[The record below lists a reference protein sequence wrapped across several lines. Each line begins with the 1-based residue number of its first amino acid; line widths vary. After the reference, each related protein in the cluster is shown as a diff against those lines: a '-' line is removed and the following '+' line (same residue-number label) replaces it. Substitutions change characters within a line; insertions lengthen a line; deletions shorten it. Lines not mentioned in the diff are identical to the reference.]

1 MNSKLYLPILFFSMT
16 TFSLSAN
23 QQEDNAGIKA
33 SFRDTTVQPGTD
45 FYRYA
50 CGGWIQQHPLTP
62 EYSRYGTFEELM
74 EQSRNKLRALIEE
87 LSSKDQVKGTVAH
100 KINRIYNMVTDSTT
114 LNAQGYLPIQDEL
127 KNLESITKKNFPTLM
142 ASLQRTGLD
151 VLFNCYVDADM
162 KDSRNNLVQLSQS
175 GLSLNDKDYYLSDD
189 ESTIKIREAYKEHIC
204 KMFCLAGYSEEEAHR
219 KMKDVLE
226 IETRLAYTFY
236 SKVELRDPETNYHK
250 MSFGELQN
258 AYPDFDW
265 IAYFNTLGL
274 KEIKEVSVS
283 QLPPI
288 KESIHIFRELSPE
301 KLTAYLQWKLID
313 ASAAYLSDD
322 FYAQNFDFYGRTL
335 SGKEEPSPRWKR
347 AIALLDQ
354 SVGEAVGQM
363 FVEKYFPASAK
374 ERMLK
379 LVKNLQKALGQ
390 RIDAQEWMDQATKE
404 KAHEKLNTFHI
415 KIGYPDKWRDYSGL
429 NVDET
434 SLWEIV
440 KNANTFEYDYM
451 ISQAG
456 KPVDRDRWYMTPQTV
471 NAYYN
476 PTTNEICFPAG
487 ILQYPFFDME
497 ADDAFNYGA
506 IGVVIGHE
514 MTHGFDDQGR
524 QFDKEGNLND
534 WWTKRDA
541 EKFNARTQVMVDFF
555 NKIEVLPGLHANGKL
570 TLGENLADHGGLKIA
585 FQAYKNATAETS
597 EPTKQGY
604 TPAQRFF
611 LSYAALWADNI
622 RDEQIRVY
630 TKTDPHSLG
639 RWRVNG
645 ALPHI
650 EEWYKAF
657 NISSSDP
664 LYIEPQ
670 NRVEIW

>member
-16 TFSLSAN
+16 TFSLLAN
-23 QQEDNAGIKA
+23 QQEDNAGIKV
-33 SFRDTTVQPGTD
+33 SFRDTTVQPGAD

-74 EQSRNKLRALIEE
+74 EQSRNKLRTLIEE
-87 LSSKDQVKGTVAH
+87 LSSKEQPKGTIAH
-100 KINRIYNMVTDSTT
+100 KINRIYNMVTDSVT
-114 LNAQGYLPIQDEL
+114 LNAQGYLPIQNEL
-127 KNLESITKKNFPTLM
+127 KNLESINKKDFPALM
-142 ASLQRTGLD
+142 GSLQRTGLD
-151 VLFNCYVDADM
+151 VFFNCYVDADM

-189 ESTIKIREAYKEHIC
+189 ESTAKIREAYKEHIY
-204 KMFCLAGYSEEEAHR
+204 KMFCLAGYSKEEARR

-226 IETRLAYTFY
+226 IETRLARTFY
-236 SKVELRDPETNYHK
+236 SKVELRDPEANYHK
-250 MSFGELQN
+250 ISFGELQN
-258 AYPDFDW
+258 TYPDFDW
-265 IAYFNTLGL
+265 IAYFNKLGL

-283 QLPPI
+283 QLQPI
-288 KESIHIFRELSPE
+288 KESIHILRELSPE

-322 FYAQNFDFYGRTL
+322 FYVQNFDFYGRTL
-335 SGKEEPSPRWKR
+335 SGKEEPTPRWKR
-347 AIALLDQ
+347 GVALLDQ

-390 RIDAQEWMDQATKE
+390 RIDAQEWMDQTTKE

-429 NVDET
+429 SVDET

-451 ISQAG
+451 INQAG

-524 QFDKEGNLND
+524 QFDKDGNLND
-534 WWTKRDA
+534 WWTKKDA
-541 EKFNARTQVMVDFF
+541 EKFNARAQVMVDFF
-555 NKIEVLPGLHANGKL
+555 DKIEVLPGLHANGKL

-585 FQAYKNATAETS
+585 FQAYKNATAETP
-597 EPTKQGY
+597 EFTKQGY
-604 TPAQRFF
+604 TPEQRFF

-657 NISSSDP
+657 DISSTDP

>member
-16 TFSLSAN
+16 TFSLLAN
-23 QQEDNAGIKA
+23 QQEDNAGIKV
-33 SFRDTTVQPGTD
+33 SFRDTTVQPGAD

-74 EQSRNKLRALIEE
+74 EQSRNKLRTLIEE
-87 LSSKDQVKGTVAH
+87 LSSKEQPKGTIAH
-100 KINRIYNMVTDSTT
+100 KINRIYNMVTDSVT
-114 LNAQGYLPIQDEL
+114 LNAQGYLPIQNEL
-127 KNLESITKKNFPTLM
+127 KNLESINKKDFPALM
-142 ASLQRTGLD
+142 GSLQRTGLD
-151 VLFNCYVDADM
+151 VFFNCYVDADM

-189 ESTIKIREAYKEHIC
+189 ESTAKIREAYKEHIY
-204 KMFCLAGYSEEEAHR
+204 KMFCLAGYSKEEARR

-226 IETRLAYTFY
+226 IETRLARTFY
-236 SKVELRDPETNYHK
+236 SKVELRDPEANYHK
-250 MSFGELQN
+250 ISFGELQN
-258 AYPDFDW
+258 TYPDFDW
-265 IAYFNTLGL
+265 IAYFNKLGL

-283 QLPPI
+283 QLQPI
-288 KESIHIFRELSPE
+288 KESIHILRELSPE

-322 FYAQNFDFYGRTL
+322 FYVQNFDFYGRTL
-335 SGKEEPSPRWKR
+335 SGKEEPTPRWKR
-347 AIALLDQ
+347 GIALLDQ

-390 RIDAQEWMDQATKE
+390 RIDAQEWMDQTTKE

-429 NVDET
+429 SVDET

-451 ISQAG
+451 INQAG

-524 QFDKEGNLND
+524 QFDKDGNLND
-534 WWTKRDA
+534 WWTKKDA
-541 EKFNARTQVMVDFF
+541 EKFNARAQVMVDFF
-555 NKIEVLPGLHANGKL
+555 DKIEVLPGLHANGKL

-585 FQAYKNATAETS
+585 FQAYKNATAETP
-597 EPTKQGY
+597 EFTKQGY
-604 TPAQRFF
+604 TPEQRFF

-657 NISSSDP
+657 DISSTDP